1 MNNVARIYTDI
12 NQRVLQN
19 KSLCTW
25 SLQRQHLAKV
35 SLFSAQLALIST
47 KQKVDSLGF
56 TLILLQYFE
65 CPIQSTMSCVC
76 APLTIQTQKTFFA
89 KDHSQA
95 NSTKF
100 IMIQKTKR
108 IYHHFD
114 SAHLNSRFIVILIK
128 WFNYKKNS
136 FEVSNFMWILT
147 ISLNFLSSAT
157 RACIST
163 QISN

>member
-1 MNNVARIYTDI
+1 M
-12 NQRVLQN
+12 RVLQN
-19 KSLCTW
+19 KSLCTL

-47 KQKVDSLGF
+47 KQKVHSLGF

-95 NSTKF
+95 NYTKF
-100 IMIQKTKR
+100 ITIQKSKR
-108 IYHHFD
+108 IYYFN
-114 SAHLNSRFIVILIK
+114 SAHLISRFIVILIK

-157 RACIST
+157 RACISI

>member
-35 SLFSAQLALIST
+35 RQLALIST

-157 RACIST
+157 RACISI